1 MGGLSAKKCHH
12 SRLLRN
18 NSAYSMSCTVV
29 PHLSTA
35 CLMLSIQCCRGWSR
49 GRVVCGV
56 HFNQRCAVLPSVTL
70 FMYPYQRSW
79 DCSME
84 SRIIC
89 TPSSCLWQLWS
100 ASTRHQVLVWC
111 LHSTTYLF
119 WWRLWSASTRHQVLV
134 WCLHSTTYLFWWQ
147 LWSASTR
154 HQVLV
159 WCLPSTTYLF
169 WWRLWSAST
178 RHQVLVWCLHS
189 TTYLFWWQLWSAS
202 TRLISWILMKV
213 ILYAKIISGS
223 PISSELPNLV
233 KASQTTAE
241 LLWCKD
247 LSMAFQP
254 WTLTSTSQN

>member
-154 HQVLV
+154 
-159 WCLPSTTYLF
+159 
-169 WWRLWSAST
+169 
-178 RHQVLVWCLHS
+178 
-189 TTYLFWWQLWSAS
+189 
-202 TRLISWILMKV
+202 LISWILMKV